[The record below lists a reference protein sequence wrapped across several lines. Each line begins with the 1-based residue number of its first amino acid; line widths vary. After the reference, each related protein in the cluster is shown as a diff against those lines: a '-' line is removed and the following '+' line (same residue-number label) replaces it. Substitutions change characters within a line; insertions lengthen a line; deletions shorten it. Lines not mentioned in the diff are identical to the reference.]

1 MVQPFYGVVHG
12 RNRSEPGCSVQGS
25 GGLRTRL
32 RVDLSVAE
40 GSPGSCGVRYNPV
53 SRVHTGSEEV
63 NQIMR

>member
-53 SRVHTGSEEV
+53 STHREGEEV